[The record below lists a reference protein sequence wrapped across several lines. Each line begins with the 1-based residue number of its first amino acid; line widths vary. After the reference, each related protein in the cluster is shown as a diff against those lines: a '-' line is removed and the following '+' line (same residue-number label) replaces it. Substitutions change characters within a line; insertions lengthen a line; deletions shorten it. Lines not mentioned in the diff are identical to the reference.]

1 MLRVNRISRDSKIW
15 GELIYLFTLCH
26 NILVMSKKI
35 MIVDDAEYM
44 REMLE
49 EIIDAYGASEG
60 YKIVGIATDGK
71 EAIAKYRELAESG
84 QRPDIVTMD
93 IVMPNMDGIAV
104 TKELRK
110 YDPNVKVLAISAL
123 GSPDTIDR
131 VMQAGARD
139 YIIKPF
145 SVDALMDMIHR
156 ISAPVAGRVEK
167 KAKTQAF
174 AKENVIPGVVASSD
188 DGCVVVTVKDAAIE
202 AISDYGIDSR
212 VMLHISP
219 ENIELQKQNHHD
231 STKNLLKGSVV
242 DIIRSNPIA
251 QVKLDCGFEL
261 AANVPSKA
269 LDGMHLS
276 VGNRVYATF
285 NTLAVQVKR

>member
-1 MLRVNRISRDSKIW
+1 MAREE
-15 GELIYLFTLCH
+15 GLIYLFTLCH
-26 NILVMSKKI
+26 NIIAMSKKI

-104 TKELRK
+104 TKALKE
-110 YDPNVKVLAISAL
+110 YDPNAKVLAISAL

-145 SVDALMDMIHR
+145 SADALMDMIRR
-156 ISAPVAGRVEK
+156 ISAPVAGRATK
-167 KAKTQAF
+167 KAHAPAF
-174 AKENVIPGVVASSD
+174 VKDNAIPGVVASSD
-188 DGCVVVTVKDAAIE
+188 DGCVVVTVKNAAIE
-202 AISDYGIDSR
+202 AISDYGVDSR
-212 VMLHISP
+212 VTLHINP

-231 STKNLLKGSVV
+231 ATKNQLKGSVV
-242 DIIRSNPIA
+242 DILRSNPIT

-269 LDGMHLS
+269 LDGMRLS

>member
-1 MLRVNRISRDSKIW
+1 
-15 GELIYLFTLCH
+15 
-26 NILVMSKKI
+26 MSKKI

-145 SVDALMDMIHR
+145 SVDALMDMIRR
-156 ISAPVAGRVEK
+156 ISAPVAGRAEK
-167 KAKTQAF
+167 KKAQTQTF

-242 DIIRSNPIA
+242 DIIRSTPIA

-269 LDGMHLS
+269 LEGMRLS
-276 VGNRVYATF
+276 VGNRIYATF